1 MTLAS
6 SVTDLDRSVDWFK
19 NKLGLEERFRA
30 PEAGWAEVTTPTE
43 NISIGLGINEEV
55 DGKGGT
61 TPVFGVV
68 DIEAAKAELEGNG
81 VTFDGDIMTLPGMVK
96 LATFFDP
103 DGNSYMLAHVAVVRA
118 AIRGSPAS
126 TPVSSGIHCSNG
138 TSPSTIT
145 RYSVRG

>member
-1 MTLAS
+1 MRGSGAISTSPLVDQHYLIRDFDQYDGTMTLAS

-19 NKLGLEERFRA
+19 DKLGLEERFRA

-61 TPVFGVV
+61 TPVFGLV

-103 DGNSYMLAHVAVVRA
+103 DGNSYMLAQ
-118 AIRGSPAS
+118 SLS
-126 TPVSSGIHCSNG
+126 
-138 TSPSTIT
+138 
-145 RYSVRG
+145 